1 MANATERNSKCCTVW
16 CELSLVVF
24 YVFQTQRYH
33 LQGTR
38 AALNSIHTVLCPVS
52 LVWHLNF
59 LSSHIACMPLTI
71 DRKQCQTCC
80 GLWIIYTNVC
90 QLYLAQ
96 EIIHSTHIAA
106 MAQWEPASHSNESP
120 SAWNKNMELGMCVFL
135 WELHIYCMEG
145 VRSSFIWQLAVTIK
159 VVHTMWPSLLV
170 KCMSPWWCL
179 PWTTTLQSN
188 QSTSVWCSWWWSTPL
203 TN

>member
-1 MANATERNSKCCTVW
+1 MPWKGIPNVVQLGMSCR
-16 CELSLVVF
+16 LVVF

-33 LQGTR
+33 LQRTR

-71 DRKQCQTCC
+71 DRRQCQTCC

-96 EIIHSTHIAA
+96 EIIHSTHIGCSNGPVGACVMLQWITFCLEQKHGTRHVCLLMRAA
-106 MAQWEPASHSNESP
+106 
-120 SAWNKNMELGMCVFL
+120 
-135 WELHIYCMEG
+135 Y
-145 VRSSFIWQLAVTIK
+145 
-159 VVHTMWPSLLV
+159 LLYGRCQ
-170 KCMSPWWCL
+170 K
-179 PWTTTLQSN
+179 
-188 QSTSVWCSWWWSTPL
+188 
-203 TN
+203 